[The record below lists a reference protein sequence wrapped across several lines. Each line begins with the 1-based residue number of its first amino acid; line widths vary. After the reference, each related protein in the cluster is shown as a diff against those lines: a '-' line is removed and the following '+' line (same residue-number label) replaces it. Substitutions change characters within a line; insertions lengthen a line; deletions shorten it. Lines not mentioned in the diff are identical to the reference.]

1 MKTKGLQ
8 AIKLEK
14 RYRRVDFFI
23 VISLL
28 LLFLISCIMVYS
40 ASMIGNKYGM
50 FSGGIQISEKYFLI
64 RQFLWA
70 IVSFLSFILFSM
82 GLPFEL
88 LKNKKILRYTFI
100 ITVILMLIPFMFS
113 AINGAHS
120 WIRLGFINIQPSTFA
135 QIFTIIY
142 TSYILSIRKTKLRS
156 ECGYDEI
163 LSIFFLPLVI
173 LGLTYIQNDTGTVL
187 ITLSILVIMA
197 FCSNMSFSNIKKLI
211 FIGVAGFLAILTFL
225 FVKSFFVSSSGYQI
239 NRFKVFLHPFSESN
253 IKSGASDQII
263 NSFIAFG
270 NGGLTGS
277 GLGNSIQKLGYLP
290 EAHTDFIM
298 AIIAEEF
305 GLLGIIVVLLLLG
318 VIIYK
323 SLYVGLKSKDTF
335 QSMFGIGF
343 SALLIVQIIINVGG
357 ITASLPMTGVPL
369 PFVSNGGSSLL
380 ALSICLGI
388 IANMLAHIKYTK
400 GIN

>member
-1 MKTKGLQ
+1 MKNRGLQ

-14 RYRRVDFFI
+14 RYKRVDFFI

-50 FSGGIQISEKYFLI
+50 FSGGVQISEKYFLI
-64 RQFLWA
+64 RQSLWA
-70 IVSFLSFILFSM
+70 VVSFFIFVIFSM
-82 GLPFEL
+82 VIPFEL
-88 LKNKKILRYTFI
+88 LKNKRILMYTFI
-100 ITVILMLIPFMFS
+100 FTVILMIIPFMFS

-142 TSYILSIRKTKLRS
+142 TAYILSVRKIKLRDKCKY
-156 ECGYDEI
+156 EEI
-163 LSIFFLPLVI
+163 LSMFLLPIII
-173 LGLTYIQNDTGTVL
+173 LIITYFQNDTGTVL
-187 ITLSILVIMA
+187 ITLSILIIMA
-197 FCSNMSFSNIKKLI
+197 FCSNMSFSNIRKLI
-211 FIGVAGFLAILTFL
+211 FIGVGAFLAVLIVL
-225 FVKSFFVSSSGYQI
+225 FIRSLFVSSSGYQI

-253 IKSGASDQII
+253 IKNGVSDQII

-270 NGGLTGS
+270 NGGVTGS

-305 GLLGIIVVLLLLG
+305 GLVGVLGVLLLLG
-318 VIIYK
+318 IIIYK

-335 QSMFGIGF
+335 QAMFGIGF
-343 SALLIVQIIINVGG
+343 SALLVVQIIINIGG

-380 ALSICLGI
+380 AFSICLGI

>member
-1 MKTKGLQ
+1 
-8 AIKLEK
+8 
-14 RYRRVDFFI
+14 
-23 VISLL
+23 
-28 LLFLISCIMVYS
+28 
-40 ASMIGNKYGM
+40 
-50 FSGGIQISEKYFLI
+50 
-64 RQFLWA
+64 
-70 IVSFLSFILFSM
+70 
-82 GLPFEL
+82 
-88 LKNKKILRYTFI
+88 
-100 ITVILMLIPFMFS
+100 
-113 AINGAHS
+113 
-120 WIRLGFINIQPSTFA
+120 
-135 QIFTIIY
+135 
-142 TSYILSIRKTKLRS
+142 
-156 ECGYDEI
+156 
-163 LSIFFLPLVI
+163 
-173 LGLTYIQNDTGTVL
+173 
-187 ITLSILVIMA
+187 MA

-305 GLLGIIVVLLLLG
+305 GLVGIIGVLLLLG